1 MFPSA
6 PLLFLGTLFL
16 SFLSHCAFGGD
27 AEVSCVL
34 LETCVLPCSFESGP
48 EPVINWI
55 KIPEDLGVHSYYYGQ
70 NQNQNQN
77 FTDRT
82 SLFEE
87 ELSTGNA
94 SLRLSGV
101 KVQDEGK
108 YECVTSTLTTV
119 TRGKY
124 VTVRV
129 EAPAP
134 VSLQQQ
140 GQELLCRSEGVYPKP
155 SVSWSPPSS
164 AALTTVTPSEG
175 GVWSVHSSVS
185 LPHSPP
191 HQYSC
196 NVSNSRGSW
205 RSATYRR
212 NSVIYYHRDFSDYV
226 IISCTEP
233 SAPVKSLIWR
243 FNQNQIILSRS
254 GPESVYT
261 ESWRQFVV
269 GVTESNSL
277 ILKDLTKE
285 QLGLF
290 SCELKTEQENFII
303 LTEV

>member
-1 MFPSA
+1 MSSGRRYVTPQQKTNNYAKSFIPSA
-6 PLLFLGTLFL
+6 IKLL
-16 SFLSHCAFGGD
+16 
-27 AEVSCVL
+27 
-34 LETCVLPCSFESGP
+34 SG
-48 EPVINWI
+48 
-55 KIPEDLGVHSYYYGQ
+55 
-70 NQNQNQN
+70 
-77 FTDRT
+77 RT

-101 KVQDEGK
+101 KVQDEGRYK
-108 YECVTSTLTTV
+108 CLVHNIIKPITEF
-119 TRGKY
+119 Y
-124 VTVRV
+124 VDVFV
-129 EAPAP
+129 SASAP

-205 RSATYRR
+205 RSATYRN
-212 NSVIYYHRDFSDYV
+212 NSDIYYGAVFSEYV
-226 IISCTEP
+226 TIPCTEP

-243 FNQNQIILSRS
+243 FNQNQTILSRS

-261 ESWRQFVV
+261 ESWRLFVD
-269 GVTESNSL
+269 GVTKSNSL
-277 ILKDLTKE
+277 ILKVLT
-285 QLGLF
+285 
-290 SCELKTEQENFII
+290 
-303 LTEV
+303 

>member
-1 MFPSA
+1 MIK
-6 PLLFLGTLFL
+6 PL
-16 SFLSHCAFGGD
+16 
-27 AEVSCVL
+27 
-34 LETCVLPCSFESGP
+34 
-48 EPVINWI
+48 
-55 KIPEDLGVHSYYYGQ
+55 VHNYFKGQ
-70 NQNQNQN
+70 NQNQKQNQN
-77 FTDRT
+77 FTGRT

-108 YECVTSTLTTV
+108 YKCVTSTLTTMCKC
-119 TRGKY
+119 GFDSE
-124 VTVRV
+124 VRLSV
-129 EAPAP
+129 APAP

-212 NSVIYYHRDFSDYV
+212 GHSH
-226 IISCTEP
+226 
-233 SAPVKSLIWR
+233 L
-243 FNQNQIILSRS
+243 LSQR
-254 GPESVYT
+254 
-261 ESWRQFVV
+261 
-269 GVTESNSL
+269 
-277 ILKDLTKE
+277 
-285 QLGLF
+285 
-290 SCELKTEQENFII
+290 
-303 LTEV
+303 

>member
-1 MFPSA
+1 KCLCCNVVLTILKSELNCIWMFCVCVS
-6 PLLFLGTLFL
+6 
-16 SFLSHCAFGGD
+16 D
-27 AEVSCVL
+27 AAVSCVL
-34 LETCVLPCSFESGP
+34 LETCVLPCRFKSGLDI
-48 EPVINWI
+48 VIQWA
-55 KIPEDLGVHSYYYGQ
+55 KGPKDKTPVHSYYYGKNQFNHQ
-70 NQNQNQN
+70 NRNYKN
-77 FTDRT
+77 RT

-108 YECVTSTLTTV
+108 YKCYVNVNNSSTGT
-119 TRGKY
+119 KSY
-124 VTVRV
+124 VDVSV
-129 EAPAP
+129 SAPAP

-164 AALTTVTPSEG
+164 AALTTVTLSEG

-212 NSVIYYHRDFSDYV
+212 
-226 IISCTEP
+226 
-233 SAPVKSLIWR
+233 
-243 FNQNQIILSRS
+243 
-254 GPESVYT
+254 
-261 ESWRQFVV
+261 
-269 GVTESNSL
+269 
-277 ILKDLTKE
+277 
-285 QLGLF
+285 
-290 SCELKTEQENFII
+290 
-303 LTEV
+303 